1 MSLKVRQLIR
11 ELEAFPDD
19 YNVAFE
25 SYEDDDENGGYRVYK
40 VQSVMYDDDCKKMV
54 LIK

>member
-1 MSLKVRQLIR
+1 MALKVKQLIR
-11 ELEAFPDD
+11 ELKEFPDD

-25 SYEDDDENGGYRVYK
+25 SYENEGDGYKIYK
-40 VQSVMYDDDCKKMV
+40 VQSVIEDGDCNKMV